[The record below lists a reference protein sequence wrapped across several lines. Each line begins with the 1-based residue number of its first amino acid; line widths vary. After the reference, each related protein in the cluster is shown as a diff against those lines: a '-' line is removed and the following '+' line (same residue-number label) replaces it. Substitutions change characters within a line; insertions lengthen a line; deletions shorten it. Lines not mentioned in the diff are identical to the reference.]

1 MPEGWEPIVTN
12 LQDVE
17 NRRLDLSSMVGS
29 QVTVFSR
36 QFPGK
41 KLFGKV
47 VSVSDKQILVE
58 SGSRIELIDNLVSG
72 QTVVLQFPCQSREI
86 AVRACLRR
94 TSSGRCHFVFEDVVT
109 PLAQRHFKRL
119 RINSAVRLAVFPV
132 TGHKPEKLAQLRW
145 LETDLINFS
154 SGGMLA
160 TVPSA
165 LEHDTRLLLNI
176 KLENLPFPKLV
187 LGRVRH
193 CYRAENR
200 ECRIGVEFLV
210 REETQHL
217 FAPSIMWRLPQTIFS
232 YSRSH
237 RIRLDEE
244 LANWK
249 STTSESQ

>member
-1 MPEGWEPIVTN
+1 MPEGRESIVTD
-12 LQDVE
+12 LQDFE
-17 NRRLDLSSMVGS
+17 NRRLDLSSLVGS
-29 QVTVFSR
+29 RVTVFSR

-41 KLFGKV
+41 RLFGKV

-72 QTVVLQFPCQSREI
+72 QMVVLQFPYKSREI
-86 AVRACLRR
+86 AVRACLKR
-94 TSSGRCHFVFEDVVT
+94 TSSGRCHFVFEDGVT
-109 PLAQRHFKRL
+109 PLAQRRFKRL
-119 RINSAVRLAVFPV
+119 GTNSTVRLAVFPM

-145 LETDLINFS
+145 LETDVINFS

-176 KLENLPFPKLV
+176 KLENLPFPRLV

-193 CYRAENR
+193 CYRVHNR

-210 REETQHL
+210 REEAQHL
-217 FAPSIMWRLPQTIFS
+217 FAPSVMRKLPQTIFS

-244 LANWK
+244 LANRK